1 MSDAP
6 AVDPTVADAAAVD
19 PAGDAPGP
27 VRPDAVATSIDGAIG
42 DWSVSGDAMRWSP
55 SLAERGPESMPP
67 PGALSGL
74 DVAAGLG
81 SVLALE
87 TGGVRRLV
95 SGALSSLTV
104 AASDVVQEFRQ
115 LTRGSSSEDDTE
127 R

>member
-6 AVDPTVADAAAVD
+6 VVDPAVADAAALDAAEID
-19 PAGDAPGP
+19 PASG
-27 VRPDAVATSIDGAIG
+27 RPDPVATSIDGAIG

-55 SLAERGPESMPP
+55 TLAERGPESMPP
-67 PGALSGL
+67 PGALAGL

-81 SVLALE
+81 SVLGLE
-87 TGGVRRLV
+87 AGGVRRLV

-115 LTRGSSSEDDTE
+115 LTRGTPSDDAD

>member
-6 AVDPTVADAAAVD
+6 VVDPAVADAAALDAAEID
-19 PAGDAPGP
+19 PASG
-27 VRPDAVATSIDGAIG
+27 RPDPVATSIDGAIG

-55 SLAERGPESMPP
+55 TLAERGPESMPP
-67 PGALSGL
+67 PGALAGL

-81 SVLALE
+81 SVLGLE
-87 TGGVRRLV
+87 AGGVRRLV

-115 LTRGSSSEDDTE
+115 LTRGAGSEDPD

>member
-6 AVDPTVADAAAVD
+6 VVDPAVADAAALDAAEID
-19 PAGDAPGP
+19 PASG
-27 VRPDAVATSIDGAIG
+27 RPDPVATSIDGAIG

-55 SLAERGPESMPP
+55 TLAERGPESMPP
-67 PGALSGL
+67 PGALAGL
-74 DVAAGLG
+74 DVASGLG
-81 SVLALE
+81 TVLGLE
-87 TGGVRRLV
+87 AGGVRRLV

-115 LTRGSSSEDDTE
+115 LTRGTPSDDPD

>member
-6 AVDPTVADAAAVD
+6 VVDPAVADAAALDAAEID
-19 PAGDAPGP
+19 PASG
-27 VRPDAVATSIDGAIG
+27 RPDPVATSIDGAIG

-55 SLAERGPESMPP
+55 TLAERGPESMPP
-67 PGALSGL
+67 PGALAGL

-81 SVLALE
+81 SVLGLE
-87 TGGVRRLV
+87 AGGVRRLV

-115 LTRGSSSEDDTE
+115 LTRGTPSDDPD

>member
-1 MSDAP
+1 MERRAN
-6 AVDPTVADAAAVD
+6 
-19 PAGDAPGP
+19 P
-27 VRPDAVATSIDGAIG
+27 VTESIDGATG
-42 DWSVSGDAMRWSP
+42 DITMSGDAMRWSP
-55 SLAERGPESMPP
+55 SLAERGPESIPP
-67 PGALSGL
+67 AGALAGL

-115 LTRGSSSEDDTE
+115 LTRGSSSEEQTE

>member
-1 MSDAP
+1 MP
-6 AVDPTVADAAAVD
+6 DAAD
-19 PAGDAPGP
+19 PVESDLDP
-27 VRPDAVATSIDGAIG
+27 VAASIDGAIG

-55 SLAERGPESMPP
+55 ALAERGPESAPL
-67 PGALSGL
+67 PGALAGL

-81 SVLALE
+81 SVLGLE
-87 TGGVRRLV
+87 AGGVRRLV

-115 LTRGSSSEDDTE
+115 LTRGSATEDPE

>member
-6 AVDPTVADAAAVD
+6 AVDPAVADAAVLEAAEID
-19 PAGDAPGP
+19 PAEGQ
-27 VRPDAVATSIDGAIG
+27 PDPVATSIDGAIG

-55 SLAERGPESMPP
+55 TLAERGPESMPA
-67 PGALSGL
+67 PGALVGL

-81 SVLALE
+81 SVLGLE
-87 TGGVRRLV
+87 AGGVRRLV

-115 LTRGSSSEDDTE
+115 LTRGAGSEDPD

>member
-6 AVDPTVADAAAVD
+6 AVDPAAAGDDPD
-19 PAGDAPGP
+19 PAP
-27 VRPDAVATSIDGAIG
+27 VGTDPVAASIDGAIG

-55 SLAERGPESMPP
+55 TLAERGPEPMPA
-67 PGALSGL
+67 GATLAGL
-74 DVAAGLG
+74 DMAAGLG
-81 SVLALE
+81 SVLGLE
-87 TGGVRRLV
+87 AGGVRRLV

-115 LTRGSSSEDDTE
+115 LTRGSAPEDPE

>member
-6 AVDPTVADAAAVD
+6 VVDPAVADAAALDAAEID
-19 PAGDAPGP
+19 PSSG
-27 VRPDAVATSIDGAIG
+27 RPDPVATAIDGAIG

-55 SLAERGPESMPP
+55 TLAERGPESMPP
-67 PGALSGL
+67 PGALAGL

-81 SVLALE
+81 SVLGLE
-87 TGGVRRLV
+87 AGGVRRLV

-115 LTRGSSSEDDTE
+115 LTRGTPSDDAD

>member
-6 AVDPTVADAAAVD
+6 AVDPAAAGDD
-19 PAGDAPGP
+19 PEPAPVGP
-27 VRPDAVATSIDGAIG
+27 DPVAASIDGAIG

-55 SLAERGPESMPP
+55 SLAERGPEPMPA
-67 PGALSGL
+67 GATLAGL
-74 DVAAGLG
+74 DMAAGLG
-81 SVLALE
+81 SVLGLE

-104 AASDVVQEFRQ
+104 VASDVVQEFRQ
-115 LTRGSSSEDDTE
+115 LTRGSATEDPE

>member
-6 AVDPTVADAAAVD
+6 TVD
-19 PAGDAPGP
+19 PAMTDEAVPDTDVG
-27 VRPDAVATSIDGAIG
+27 RPDPVATAIDGAIG

-55 SLAERGPESMPP
+55 TLAERGPESMPP
-67 PGALSGL
+67 PGALAGL

-81 SVLALE
+81 SVLGFEA
-87 TGGVRRLV
+87 GGVRRLV

-115 LTRGSSSEDDTE
+115 LTRGSGSDDAD

>member
-6 AVDPTVADAAAVD
+6 AAD
-19 PAGDAPGP
+19 PAPAGLDPEP
-27 VRPDAVATSIDGAIG
+27 VAVRDDPVAASIDGAIG

-55 SLAERGPESMPP
+55 TLAERGPEPIPS
-67 PGALSGL
+67 GATLAGL
-74 DVAAGLG
+74 DMAAGLG
-81 SVLALE
+81 SVLGLE
-87 TGGVRRLV
+87 SGGVRRLV

-115 LTRGSSSEDDTE
+115 LTRGSGSDDAE

>member
-6 AVDPTVADAAAVD
+6 AVDPVVADAAVLD
-19 PAGDAPGP
+19 PAGADPAQ
-27 VRPDAVATSIDGAIG
+27 VDPDPVATSIDGAIG

-55 SLAERGPESMPP
+55 SLAERGPESVPP
-67 PGALSGL
+67 TGALAGL

-81 SVLALE
+81 SVLGLE
-87 TGGVRRLV
+87 AGGVRRMV

-104 AASDVVQEFRQ
+104 AASDVVQELRQ
-115 LTRGSSSEDDTE
+115 LTRGSASEDDAD

>member
-6 AVDPTVADAAAVD
+6 AADPDATGADPKPAA
-19 PAGDAPGP
+19 
-27 VRPDAVATSIDGAIG
+27 VRPDPVAASIDGAIG

-55 SLAERGPESMPP
+55 TLAERGPEPIP
-67 PGALSGL
+67 AGAALAGL
-74 DVAAGLG
+74 DMAAGIG
-81 SVLALE
+81 SVLGLE
-87 TGGVRRLV
+87 AGGVRRLV

-115 LTRGSSSEDDTE
+115 LTRGSATEDPE

>member
-6 AVDPTVADAAAVD
+6 AVDAAVAGVD
-19 PAGDAPGP
+19 PEPAPVGP
-27 VRPDAVATSIDGAIG
+27 DPVAASIDGAIG

-55 SLAERGPESMPP
+55 TLAERGPESMPAS
-67 PGALSGL
+67 GTLAGL
-74 DVAAGLG
+74 DMAAGLG
-81 SVLALE
+81 SVLGLE

-95 SGALSSLTV
+95 SEALSTLSV

-115 LTRGSSSEDDTE
+115 LTRGGAAEDPE